1 MGAPTRADA
10 PNGCRRKHLKAFD
23 GYAVNGPLGTFAQ
36 ADGSPGFPL
45 PSDPRRRG
53 GRRSSRVGGGPSA
66 GLVGPATNIWFLW
79 VPIVKIEHMF
89 DEEAIPPSLDEME
102 PGPFLAAILA
112 NTDVDRLSGHDRVVV
127 LRARQRMASHYLAHM
142 YADMAAVADA
152 IEGLEG
158 GEDPELVAEGAAAE
172 IRAALR
178 LTRRAADMEL
188 GLALELRQR
197 LPSLWEAFAARD
209 LDVRRVR
216 TMVGSTGHLDRDT
229 ARMVVDQVIDR
240 APQLTTGELKG
251 RLQRLC
257 IEVDPDAA
265 TARYEEAVAER
276 RVVADLSDDG
286 TAQLMGMALPPDRVV
301 SASAFIN
308 QLARHLKRAGETR
321 TMDQLRADVFL
332 DLLEGRHQHRSTS
345 GGAIE
350 LRVDLETLARL
361 SDAPG
366 ELAGFGPVIA
376 DIARQVTDRQ
386 RDGST
391 WRYVVTD
398 PHTGM
403 PLHHG
408 TTRRRPTATQQRH
421 VETRD
426 PRCVFPGCRMPSQAC
441 DLDHRIEWAHSR
453 RTAVDDLAPVCRHD
467 HVIRHRHLWT
477 YRPLAGGDY
486 LWTSRLGHTYT
497 TSGQSP

>member
-1 MGAPTRADA
+1 MSLP
-10 PNGCRRKHLKAFD
+10 
-23 GYAVNGPLGTFAQ
+23 FA
-36 ADGSPGFPL
+36 
-45 PSDPRRRG
+45 
-53 GRRSSRVGGGPSA
+53 
-66 GLVGPATNIWFLW
+66 T
-79 VPIVKIEHMF
+79 IEHMF
-89 DEEAIPPSLDEME
+89 DNEVIPPQLDEME

-112 NTDVDRLSGHDRVVV
+112 NTDVNRLSGHDRVVV
-127 LRARQRMASHYLAHM
+127 LRARQRMASHYLAHV
-142 YADMAAVADA
+142 YADMAFVADA
-152 IEGLEG
+152 IECLEG

-178 LTRRAADMEL
+178 LTRRTADMEL
-188 GLALELRQR
+188 DLALILRQR
-197 LPSLWEAFAARD
+197 LPRLWEAFAAGD
-209 LDVRRVR
+209 LDLRRVR
-216 TMVGSTGHLDRDT
+216 TMISFTGHLDRET

-240 APQLTTGELKG
+240 APQLTTGELRA

-265 TARYEEAVAER
+265 TARYEEAVVER
-276 RVVADLSDDG
+276 RVVAELSDDG
-286 TAQLMGMALPPDRVV
+286 TAQLMGLALPPDRVA

-308 QLARHLKRAGETR
+308 QLARQLKRTGETR

-332 DLLEGRHQHRSTS
+332 DLLEGQHRHRSKRGCS
-345 GGAIE
+345 IE
-350 LRVDLETLARL
+350 LRVDLETLTGL

-403 PLHHG
+403 PLHQG
-408 TTRRRPTATQQRH
+408 TTRRRPTAGQRRY

-426 PRCVFPGCRMPSQAC
+426 PRCIFPGCRMPSRAC
-441 DLDHRIEWAHSR
+441 DLDHRIDWAHSR
-453 RTAVDDLAPVCRHD
+453 RTAVDDLGPVCRHD
-467 HVIRHRHLWT
+467 HVVRHRHLWT

-497 TSGQSP
+497 SSGRPP